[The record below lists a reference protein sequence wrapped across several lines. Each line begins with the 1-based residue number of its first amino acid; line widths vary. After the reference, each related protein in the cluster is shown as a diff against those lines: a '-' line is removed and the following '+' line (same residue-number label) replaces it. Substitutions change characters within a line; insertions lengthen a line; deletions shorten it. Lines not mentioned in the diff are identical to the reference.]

1 MLQKAKKIAS
11 EGKSKLLP
19 FRKQQ
24 SLTPEDVQRARDY
37 IKAYWPNLE
46 RYNPKDTDSLIGV
59 PKPYLVPSY
68 AEGHEFD
75 YNELYYWDS
84 YFMIQGMLDEEHKE
98 LVMGILEDLI
108 SIFKRFSIIP
118 NGSQMYYLSRSQPPF
133 LSSFIFDVYT
143 AYDLDEAWLKGMIN
157 VAKQEY
163 QTVWMGSRKP
173 NARQVYRGLSRYYDF
188 NYLHDIAE
196 TESGWDMTPRFNRH
210 ALNYL
215 PCDLNALLFKYE
227 MDFAR
232 ASRIFGDKADATR
245 WEEAAEARKRTMDE
259 LMWDAGRGLYYDF
272 NYVKERRGNV
282 SSLAS
287 YYAMWAGMADG
298 TQAAAMVKAL
308 KRFEQKGGLATTD
321 SLPLQNY
328 VPGSMP
334 TQWAYPNGWAPL
346 QFLVVKGMQRY
357 GYNEDARRVATKWM
371 TNNLNWFNEHNEF
384 IEKYNVV
391 APEKPPAKGVY
402 PSQTGFGWTNAVFE
416 RFCQEFVDGD
426 KKHIGAPL

>member
-24 SLTPEDVQRARDY
+24 SLKPEDVKRARDY

-46 RYNPKDTDSLIGV
+46 RYNPKDTDALIGV

-84 YFMIQGMLDEEHKE
+84 YFMVQGMLDEEHKE

-143 AYDLDEAWLKGMIN
+143 AYNPGEAWLKEMIN

-163 QTVWMGSRKP
+163 QTVWMGQRKP

-232 ASRIFGDKADATR
+232 AARIFGDKAEAAR

-287 YYAMWAGMADG
+287 YYSMWAGMADG

-308 KRFEQKGGLATTD
+308 KRFEQKGGLSTTD
-321 SLPLQNY
+321 SLPLQQY
-328 VPGSMP
+328 VPGSLP
-334 TQWAYPNGWAPL
+334 TQWAHPNGWAPL
-346 QFLVVKGMQRY
+346 QFLVVKGLQRY
-357 GYNEDARRVATKWM
+357 GYNEDAQRVATKWL

-426 KKHIGAPL
+426 KHIGAPLP

>member
-1 MLQKAKKIAS
+1 MLQKAKKIAN
-11 EGKSKLLP
+11 EGKHRFLP
-19 FRKQQ
+19 FKKT
-24 SLTPEDVQRARDY
+24 SDLTPEDVKIARDY
-37 IKAYWPNLE
+37 IREYWPKLE

-68 AEGHEFD
+68 SEGHEFD

-98 LVMGILEDLI
+98 LVMGILEDFI
-108 SIFKRFSIIP
+108 SIFKRFHIIP

-133 LSSFIFDVYT
+133 LSSFVFDLYE
-143 AYDLDEAWLKGMIN
+143 AYNLDKSWLKEKMA
-157 VAKQEY
+157 VVKEEY
-163 QTVWMGSRKP
+163 ATVWMGTRKP

-215 PCDLNALLFKYE
+215 PCDLNALLYKYE
-227 MDFAR
+227 TDFAR
-232 ASRIFGDKADATR
+232 AARILGRKEEALDWDK
-245 WEEAAEARKRTMDE
+245 AAEARKSTMNE
-259 LMWDAGRGLYYDF
+259 LMWDQGRGLFYDY
-272 NYVKERRGNV
+272 NYVKERRANV
-282 SSLAS
+282 SSLAA
-287 YYAMWAGMADG
+287 YYPMWAGMVDG
-298 TQAAAMVKAL
+298 RQAQELVKAL
-308 KRFEQKGGLATTD
+308 KRFEQKGGVVTTD
-321 SLPLQNY
+321 SLPITQY

-346 QFLVVKGMQRY
+346 QYLTVKALQRY
-357 GYNEDARRVATKWM
+357 GYNEDARRIAMKWLR
-371 TNNLNWFNEHNEF
+371 NNLNWFNEHGEF
-384 IEKYNVV
+384 LEKYNVV

-416 RFCQEFVDGD
+416 RFCQEFIDG
-426 KKHIGAPL
+426 KK